1 MFSQKYSLIRRI
13 NDNCIF
19 QTAILFQC
27 IDKLSDGLINGRY
40 CSKIIFQVFLVCCYS
55 FFFKVHTFCTFQFSC
70 YIVIS
75 AKVTIQTSYSAP
87 RSYRTA
93 KISCCQASMLP
104 VFKKTVWN
112 GNVYTLKQILMPL
125 MIFPEVMRSL
135 VMTHNKKRTFFIPV
149 LQPFFCHVCNNI
161 CYISII
167 LSDSAIFILKTRIV
181 VISLFTFFPVPFR

>member
-1 MFSQKYSLIRRI
+1 MLSIPFS
-13 NDNCIF
+13 
-19 QTAILFQC
+19 
-27 IDKLSDGLINGRY
+27 
-40 CSKIIFQVFLVCCYS
+40 SKF
-55 FFFKVHTFCTFQFSC
+55 HTFCTFQFSC

-149 LQPFFCHVCNNI
+149 LQPFFVMSVIISVTYPSYCRICH
-161 CYISII
+161 
-167 LSDSAIFILKTRIV
+167 FILKTRIV